1 MDNVLREIFE
11 THSGRLVH
19 KQDHYIEI
27 YETYFSKYR
36 DTDVVIL
43 EIGIAHGGSLQ
54 MWKKYFGNKAKIFAI
69 DINPEC
75 KTLEEDNVKIYIG
88 SQEDKTFLSN
98 LIKEIPRPDII
109 IDDGGHT
116 MKQQITTFEMLY
128 GHVKEN
134 GIYLCEDTC
143 TSYWYE
149 YGGGFKRKG
158 TFVEYSK
165 KLIDYLYTWHFKN
178 RSVSVNDFTIN
189 TNAIHFYDSM
199 IFFEKKQRQRP
210 VDIQIGKKTIN
221 HNEDP
226 LAGKRTIFH
235 RIIKKIRSLT
245 S

>member
-1 MDNVLREIFE
+1 MDNTLREIFE
-11 THSGRLVH
+11 RHSGRLIH

-54 MWKKYFGNKAKIFAI
+54 MWKKYFGNKAKIFAV
-69 DINPEC
+69 DINPDC
-75 KTLEEDNVKIYIG
+75 KTLEEENVKIFIG
-88 SQEDKTFLSN
+88 SQEDKAFLSK
-98 LIKEIPRPDII
+98 LINEIPRPDII

-128 GHVKEN
+128 SYLKES

-149 YGGGFKRKG
+149 YGGGLRRKG
-158 TFVEYSK
+158 TFIEYSK
-165 KLIDYLYTWHFKN
+165 RLIDYLYAWHFKS
-178 RSVSVNDFTIN
+178 RHLKVGDFTMI
-189 TNAIHFYDSM
+189 TNSIHFYDSM
-199 IFFEKKQRQRP
+199 VFFEKKQRQEP
-210 VDIQIGKKTIN
+210 VNRQIGEKTIN

-226 LAGKRTIFH
+226 MANKRTVFH
-235 RIIKKIRSLT
+235 QIMKKIHYLT